1 MSISAEMEKSM
12 KKENFYE
19 KIANSIKERLGDG
32 CDVTLHDVVKNN
44 HVILEG
50 LIITDTSRNVS
61 PTIYLDSF
69 WDAYCAGMKYETLL
83 DRIEDVY
90 RRDTPEKNLNFEF
103 FRNFDDVKD
112 GICYKLVNTV
122 ENEELLKELPHKD
135 FLDLSICFYYVYR
148 NDEMGEG
155 TILIHNAHA
164 DMWKVSFDTLMDCAK
179 KNTPKLLPLESVE
192 MKDVLAEC
200 GSGEKKDIAQIEET
214 KELMGEINEYL
225 DLMPMYVVSNS
236 RRTLGAAC
244 ILYEGVLEEL
254 ADKLGGDFYILPSSV
269 HEVILM
275 AAKNTDDAAEL
286 KDMIHTI
293 NETQLDPED
302 VLSDSLYYY
311 ASAEKQIK
319 VI

>member
-1 MSISAEMEKSM
+1 
-12 KKENFYE
+12 
-19 KIANSIKERLGDG
+19 
-32 CDVTLHDVVKNN
+32 
-44 HVILEG
+44 
-50 LIITDTSRNVS
+50 
-61 PTIYLDSF
+61 
-69 WDAYCAGMKYETLL
+69 
-83 DRIEDVY
+83 
-90 RRDTPEKNLNFEF
+90 
-103 FRNFDDVKD
+103 
-112 GICYKLVNTV
+112 
-122 ENEELLKELPHKD
+122 
-135 FLDLSICFYYVYR
+135 
-148 NDEMGEG
+148 
-155 TILIHNAHA
+155 
-164 DMWKVSFDTLMDCAK
+164 
-179 KNTPKLLPLESVE
+179 

-244 ILYEGVLEEL
+244 ILYDGVLEEL

-275 AAKNTDDAAEL
+275 AAKNADDAAEL